1 MTTATSLED
10 IFALASRLSATEKA
24 LLIERLAREL
34 ASMSAPARNETF
46 VGSCSDLGAAPSAA
60 DIAAAREDMLGS
72 KQ

>member
-34 ASMSAPARNETF
+34 ASMSAQARNETF
-46 VGSCSDLGAAPSAA
+46 VGSCSDLGTAPGMA
-60 DIAAAREDMLGS
+60 DIAAAREEMPGS
-72 KQ
+72 DK